1 MPAQLPQYF
10 RHPNPI
16 LQHNAWNLDE
26 ISSYM
31 CTVKSRV
38 GRMRDNIVN
47 TMTKF
52 VEESSHFVMA
62 EQSRSGYGRFSEIA
76 DKSQ

>member
-1 MPAQLPQYF
+1 
-10 RHPNPI
+10 
-16 LQHNAWNLDE
+16 
-26 ISSYM
+26 M